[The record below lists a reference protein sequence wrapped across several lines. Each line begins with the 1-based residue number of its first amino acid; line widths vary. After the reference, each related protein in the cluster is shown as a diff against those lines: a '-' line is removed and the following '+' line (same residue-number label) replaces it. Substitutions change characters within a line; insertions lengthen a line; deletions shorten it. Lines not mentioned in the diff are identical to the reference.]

1 MEIPRYPF
9 ENNMYYIREGGVFL
23 RKNKA
28 DFKVF
33 CYGVDLTAKCWRTSV
48 PASKNRRKS
57 GMKAATVNSRE
68 PRDPMQDEIS
78 NPALAREASMAG
90 MAAMQKRMGNLPRGL
105 AINDPWDD
113 GAADLLF
120 AAQELMY
127 DAWEAET
134 KRERV
139 ALARQALE
147 KSELCADAWVLL
159 GGEEAGTAIEMRELL
174 EKAVAVGEAAI
185 RQTLGEDAFEED
197 EGDFWGILE
206 TRPYMRACA
215 ALADCLWELGE
226 CEEAVA
232 HWRDMLRLC
241 PGDNLGIR
249 HILGPKLLELNQLGA
264 ARDLLEEYEEP
275 DFAEW
280 GYSYALFQ
288 FKQGGA
294 TSGAAKAL
302 KAAIKNNPYVPAY
315 LLGAKHL
322 PKSMPSHY
330 GLGSKEEAV
339 LYAVTAAETWKI
351 TKGALIWLDNMVKN
365 TV

>member
-1 MEIPRYPF
+1 MP
-9 ENNMYYIREGGVFL
+9 V
-23 RKNKA
+23 
-28 DFKVF
+28 
-33 CYGVDLTAKCWRTSV
+33 
-48 PASKNRRKS
+48 SKNRRKS
-57 GMKAATVNSRE
+57 GKKAATINSLK
-68 PRDPMQDEIS
+68 PRDPMLDAIS

-113 GAADLLF
+113 GSADPLF

-127 DAWEAET
+127 EAREAGT
-134 KRERV
+134 RRERV

-159 GGEEAGTAIEMRELL
+159 AGEDAGPAIEMRAFL
-174 EKAVAVGEAAI
+174 EKAVAAGEAAI

-197 EGDFWGILE
+197 EGVFWGILE
-206 TRPYMRACA
+206 TRPYMRARA
-215 ALADCLWELGE
+215 ALADCLWEFGE
-226 CEEAVA
+226 REEAVA

-241 PGDNLGIR
+241 PDDNLGIR
-249 HILGPKLLELNQLGA
+249 HILAPKLLELNQLGA

-275 DFAEW
+275 DFAKW
-280 GYSYALFQ
+280 GYSYALLQ

-302 KAAIKNNPYVPAY
+302 KAAIKNNPRVPAY
-315 LLGAKHL
+315 LLSAKHL

-339 LYAVTAAETWKI
+339 LYAVNAAEAWKI
-351 TKGALIWLDNMVKN
+351 TKGALVWLDDMVKN